1 MCIRDREMGA
11 CIDLEQH
18 KFEVL
23 HGFDEILIA
32 GLSMG
37 AVAGKTGTAEESK
50 SHPNH
55 GWFIGY
61 APCENPKIAVAV
73 RVANGYSSGNVVGVG
88 RNIFSYYFQLEPV
101 EHILTGQAAQVSDNV
116 RTD

>member
-1 MCIRDREMGA
+1 MQTNTQVNLGI
-11 CIDLEQH
+11 
-18 KFEVL
+18 
-23 HGFDEILIA
+23 
-32 GLSMG
+32 S
-37 AVAGKTGTAEESK
+37 VAGKTGTAEESK